1 MNIDFSPPSK
11 GTYNNAG
18 SSRRLANCLEHEDME
33 RMEQG
38 IYTEEL
44 FNLTDD
50 NIYKSQV
57 IKNIDTNIG

>member
-1 MNIDFSPPSK
+1 MNIDFPSPTK

-18 SSRRLANCLEHEDME
+18 SSRKQCNYLEDEDME

-38 IYTEEL
+38 IYTEGF

-50 NIYKSQV
+50 NIYKSQSLK
-57 IKNIDTNIG
+57 I